1 MGTSKSVRDR
11 ERDKNNTGVIETE
24 LQRDCVRK
32 SEIISV
38 CVCKRDE
45 CLLSEEEREEE
56 RVSEKG
62 GIEGRGGVEEEEEEG
77 EAIERLVV
85 CPFDLQREPRAEK
98 QEECERLR
106 HV

>member
-1 MGTSKSVRDR
+1 MRKR
-11 ERDKNNTGVIETE
+11 EG
-24 LQRDCVRK
+24 
-32 SEIISV
+32 
-38 CVCKRDE
+38 
-45 CLLSEEEREEE
+45 EEE
-56 RVSEKG
+56 RVSEKDG
-62 GIEGRGGVEEEEEEG
+62 NEGRGGVKEG